1 MVFGLPKQNLQNIID
16 TINKT
21 KELKPDRIAFYSY
34 AHVPWIKGLGQRG
47 YDEND
52 LPKDEVKR
60 ELYEVGKQLFD
71 KIGYV
76 EVGMDHFAL
85 KTDSMYKAM
94 EEKTLH
100 RNFMGYTSGKTA

>member
-1 MVFGLPKQNLQNIID
+1 MDK
-16 TINKT
+16 
-21 KELKPDRIAFYSY
+21 RS
-34 AHVPWIKGLGQRG
+34 GQRG

-60 ELYEVGKQLFD
+60 DLYEVGKQLFD

-94 EEKTLH
+94 KRKPFIAILW
-100 RNFMGYTSGKTA
+100 GILLGKQL